1 MSTLHRA
8 LPFSRRPHRAGLLL
22 VLTALWQ
29 VLLTLPAQAQSPG
42 TEPASTIEGP
52 GLISRLTGWGSKT
65 PGLDP
70 VERVRVTAPFIE
82 LHTGPGRGYPVFY
95 VAEREAWISI
105 ELRHTDWYK
114 VRTQNGKLGWVQREQ
129 LSSTLTEAGGQKTF
143 REVLLDDYLHRKVE
157 MGVALGR
164 FQSEPVIKLWGGYRL
179 SDTLSLEASTSQVQ
193 GRYSGSSLWHVNL
206 LTEPWY
212 DQRFSPFFGIGVGR
226 FNNVPNKSLVDITT
240 TDANLANAVV
250 GARYHLSDRFVLRA
264 DLTLYSVFV
273 SDSSTQEFRS
283 FTAGLSFFF

>member
-1 MSTLHRA
+1 MTTLYRA
-8 LPFSRRPHRAGLLL
+8 LPPFSGWRRAALLL
-22 VLTALWQ
+22 VVAGLCLVLAPAL
-29 VLLTLPAQAQSPG
+29 ARAQSAG
-42 TEPASTIEGP
+42 SAPASTIEGP
-52 GLISRLTGWGSKT
+52 GLISRLTGWGSK
-65 PGLDP
+65 PVGLDP
-70 VERVRVTAPFIE
+70 VERVRITAPFIE

-95 VAEREAWISI
+95 VAEREAWITI

-114 VRTQNGKLGWVQREQ
+114 VRTENGKLGWVQREQ

-157 MGVALGR
+157 MGAALGR

-193 GRYSGSSLWHVNL
+193 GRYSGSSLWQVNL
-206 LTEPWY
+206 LSEPWF

-273 SDSSTQEFRS
+273 SDRSTQEFRS

>member
-1 MSTLHRA
+1 MNTLYRA
-8 LPFSRRPHRAGLLL
+8 CSPVFAARLAGMVLAATGLCL
-22 VLTALWQ
+22 VGLAS
-29 VLLTLPAQAQSPG
+29 PAHAQGVDAAKP
-42 TEPASTIEGP
+42 IEGP
-52 GLISRLTGWGSKT
+52 GLLSRLTGWGSK
-65 PGLDP
+65 PAGLDA
-70 VERVRVTAPFIE
+70 VERVRVTAPYIE

-95 VAEREAWISI
+95 VAERDAWISI

-114 VRTQNGKLGWVQREQ
+114 VRTENGKLGWVQREQ
-129 LSSTLTEAGGQKTF
+129 LASTLTEAGSKKTF

-157 MGVALGR
+157 MGAALGR

-179 SDTLSLEASTSQVQ
+179 SDTLSLEASASQVQ
-193 GRYSGSSLWHVNL
+193 GRYSGSSLWQVNL
-206 LTEPWY
+206 LSEPWF

-240 TDANLANAVV
+240 TNANLANAVV
-250 GARYHLSDRFVLRA
+250 GARYHLTERFVLRA

>member
-1 MSTLHRA
+1 
-8 LPFSRRPHRAGLLL
+8 
-22 VLTALWQ
+22 
-29 VLLTLPAQAQSPG
+29 
-42 TEPASTIEGP
+42 
-52 GLISRLTGWGSKT
+52 
-65 PGLDP
+65 
-70 VERVRVTAPFIE
+70 
-82 LHTGPGRGYPVFY
+82 LHTAPGRGYPVFY

-114 VRTQNGKLGWVQREQ
+114 VRTENGKLGWVQREQ
-129 LSSTLTEAGGQKTF
+129 LASTLTEAGGRKTF

-157 MGVALGR
+157 MGAALGR

-193 GRYSGSSLWHVNL
+193 GRYSGSSLWQVNL
-206 LTEPWY
+206 LSEPWF
-212 DQRFSPFFGIGVGR
+212 DQRFSPFFGVGVGR

-240 TDANLANAVV
+240 TNANLGNAVL
-250 GARYHLSDRFVLRA
+250 GARYHLSERFVLRA

-273 SDSSTQEFRS
+273 SGSSTQEFRS